1 MEKLRSNPYR
11 KSACPTLPRF
21 QEIVNFQTLI
31 KSDKNMISFREFGS
45 FKLLLFLENS
55 VMFLECLKNNSKILS
70 DVIIMQFG
78 KGVLHSLR
86 VQLRINFHSTRGAV
100 SKITNNHVI
109 SINYIMEN
117 ITQQYKI

>member
-1 MEKLRSNPYR
+1 MEKLRSNPYK

-31 KSDKNMISFREFGS
+31 ESDQNDFFLRIWV
-45 FKLLLFLENS
+45 FKLLFLENS

-78 KGVLHSLR
+78 KGVLML
-86 VQLRINFHSTRGAV
+86 
-100 SKITNNHVI
+100 
-109 SINYIMEN
+109 Y
-117 ITQQYKI
+117 